1 MIFIQMKKEAIKPL
15 LRSNKVYIMR
25 MKKRKRIERKE

>member
-1 MIFIQMKKEAIKPL
+1 MKPL

-25 MKKRKRIERKE
+25 MKKRKRIKREEYKKSNKRIKK